1 MNIPNG
7 GRVKLNSAGGAVVVS
22 LLVIVAAVTVAV
34 SSLLATEICDAFSA
48 CAVRNMPLTSAA
60 TDITSSSVKPI
71 LFLSMAVHLPLLL
84 PKTFR
89 VQSVIK

>member
-1 MNIPNG
+1 
-7 GRVKLNSAGGAVVVS
+7 
-22 LLVIVAAVTVAV
+22 
-34 SSLLATEICDAFSA
+34 
-48 CAVRNMPLTSAA
+48 MPLTSAA